1 MFTRALAVAI
11 CVFGPLPAFAD
22 SAFILFEQAKCLRD
36 NADRYLEVIDGPT
49 LVFPGFCEEGIFSPT
64 PEEIARA
71 TSQNSGY
78 GASIISFDY
87 VSPDAGDS
95 VGEFPAN
102 SKAAILVLSP
112 ELMTCLR
119 DRFDEVSLL
128 HRPEVPDLGPVEVAE
143 LIFTRCR

>member
-1 MFTRALAVAI
+1 MFTRALAIAVLAI
-11 CVFGPLPAFAD
+11 GPSPALAD
-22 SAFILFEQAKCLRD
+22 SAFILFEQAKCLKD

-49 LVFPGFCEEGIFSPT
+49 LVFPGYCQEGIFSPT

-87 VSPDAGDS
+87 VSPETGNA
-95 VGEFPAN
+95 VAKLPAN
-102 SKAAILVLSP
+102 SRASILVLSP

-119 DRFDEVSLL
+119 DRFDDVSLL
-128 HRPEVPDLGPVEVAE
+128 HTPEVPGLGLVEVAE
-143 LIFTRCR
+143 LIFDRCR

>member
-1 MFTRALAVAI
+1 MPER
-11 CVFGPLPAFAD
+11 
-22 SAFILFEQAKCLRD
+22 Q
-36 NADRYLEVIDGPT
+36 ADRYLEVIDGPT

-95 VGEFPAN
+95 VGEFPAASFVKDLFVNTIQKWEDLN
-102 SKAAILVLSP
+102 SDGFHFYYIQDGP
-112 ELMTCLR
+112 YCL
-119 DRFDEVSLL
+119 
-128 HRPEVPDLGPVEVAE
+128 
-143 LIFTRCR
+143 